1 MRIIDLYELRADF
14 NDYLDNKYG
23 YLLVDDVEYGA
34 SQILTDLDEDKYTA
48 MFQRYIDDKII
59 YGEIKEINGEYF
71 DIRRDED

>member
-71 DIRRDED
+71 DIRREED